1 MFWGET
7 LGDRLLVIV
16 ATLTVL
22 SLYPLLWGGLTPAS
36 HALIEVQGEE
46 ARSTALQYQQLLR
59 IDGKI
64 GTSTIEIKDGF
75 ARFIDSPC
83 RSKVCIHYGWLKQ
96 SGEAIACLPN
106 GITLS
111 LIGGDSRFDAINF

>member
-7 LGDRLLVIV
+7 LADRLLVIL
-16 ATLTVL
+16 ATITVL
-22 SLYPLLWGGLTPAS
+22 SLYPLLWGGLSPATHIIV
-36 HALIEVQGEE
+36 HAPGAEPITL
-46 ARSTALQYQQLLR
+46 SLQNNQLKR

-64 GTSTIEIKDGF
+64 GSSTIEIKNGF

-83 RSKVCIHYGWLKQ
+83 HSKVCIHYGWLKQ

>member
-7 LGDRLLVIV
+7 LGDRLLMIV
-16 ATLTVL
+16 ATLAVL
-22 SLYPLLWGGLTPAS
+22 SLYPLLWGGQKPAS

-46 ARSTALQYQQLLR
+46 SRSTALQYQQLLR

-64 GTSTIEIKDGF
+64 GTSSIEIKDGF